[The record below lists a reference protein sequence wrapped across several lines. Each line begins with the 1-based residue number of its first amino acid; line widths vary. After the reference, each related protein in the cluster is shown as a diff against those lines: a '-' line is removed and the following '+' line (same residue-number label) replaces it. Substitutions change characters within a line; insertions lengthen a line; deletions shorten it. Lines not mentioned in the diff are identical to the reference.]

1 MDFIKKVEE
10 TATSKGKVVADKAKQ
25 LAEIASLKSQIGT
38 CEEVIKKNYA
48 EIGKLYYENYANCP
62 EELFEKHSHDIGFF
76 ICFFTHA
83 TSALPYCNAGYCICP
98 FISHMQVTALDI
110 VSQSANMLQD
120 GYFMSWK
127 FCFLSAMTIRY
138 MPACFLFSQNI

>member
-38 CEEVIKKNYA
+38 CEEVIKKNYT

-62 EELFEKHSHDIGFF
+62 EELFEKQCRAIANAQAGAKELEQKIKDIKG
-76 ICFFTHA
+76 
-83 TSALPYCNAGYCICP
+83 
-98 FISHMQVTALDI
+98 V
-110 VSQSANMLQD
+110 
-120 GYFMSWK
+120 
-127 FCFLSAMTIRY
+127 
-138 MPACFLFSQNI
+138 

>member
-10 TATSKGKVVADKAKQ
+10 TATSKGKVVVDKAKQ

-62 EELFEKHSHDIGFF
+62 EELFEKQCRAITNAQAGAKELEQKIKDIKG
-76 ICFFTHA
+76 
-83 TSALPYCNAGYCICP
+83 
-98 FISHMQVTALDI
+98 V
-110 VSQSANMLQD
+110 
-120 GYFMSWK
+120 
-127 FCFLSAMTIRY
+127 
-138 MPACFLFSQNI
+138 